1 MTVRPECPLK
11 GSQFYLYERFEDG
24 GKISKTD
31 GEGKLA
37 EKNLS
42 FRPWSGFQVFSEGTT
57 NEKGEITYKD
67 TRKYAYE
74 KTYCDG
80 HAAPS
85 WANMPE
91 DQEDGDSGDKDGK
104 KSDAYEEAAEQT
116 RDNNRAAAK
125 QWMELMEACEAEA
138 EGGCHFH
145 WLADES
151 VYDEV
156 QEVLESGEPDG
167 RSQKSA
173 GNERKLRAASED
185 ALEESGCKAD
195 CEETYRRFIGL
206 RFTYTWKEIQA
217 RNGYI
222 LHDLHLDDIPVEM
235 ITTDSSQAG
244 VNAEKRSGSSREI
257 TENIWYSGNGVTGGS
272 TVSERKIP
280 VVKSHAG
287 TIMKRTASNA
297 EADTKEA
304 AVKATASN
312 AEKKSIFDRFYD
324 WFMGRSRDEADDGEE
339 SDGWGEFEGVGD
351 FEDIL
356 ADAEEDGPAS
366 GSQGFRKVFALY
378 GAETAGMPGMCMTI
392 ELRGGS
398 ISRKKTEISFG
409 EKRMII
415 RPTGIR
421 KETEHLK
428 GPFMAFLRRKTS
440 FILMRR

>member
-1 MTVRPECPLK
+1 M
-11 GSQFYLYERFEDG
+11 ER
-24 GKISKTD
+24 
-31 GEGKLA
+31 
-37 EKNLS
+37 LS
-42 FRPWSGFQVFSEGTT
+42 GVFGRNHER
-57 NEKGEITYKD
+57 KGEIIYKD

-91 DQEDGDSGDKDGK
+91 DQEDGDSGNEDGK

-125 QWMELMEACEAEA
+125 QWMELVEACEAEA

-167 RSQKSA
+167 RSRKNA
-173 GNERKLRAASED
+173 GNERKLRAASE
-185 ALEESGCKAD
+185 AAFEESGCKAD
-195 CEETYRRFIGL
+195 CEETYRKFIGL
-206 RFTYTWKEIQA
+206 RFTYTWREIQA

-244 VNAEKRSGSSREI
+244 ADAEKRSGSSREI
-257 TENIWYSGNGVTGGS
+257 TENIWYSGNGMTGGS

-280 VVKSHAG
+280 VVKSRAG

-312 AEKKSIFDRFYD
+312 AEKKSIFDRFYG

-339 SDGWGEFEGVGD
+339 SDDWGEFEGVGTLRI
-351 FEDIL
+351 FWRMQRRTE
-356 ADAEEDGPAS
+356 S
-366 GSQGFRKVFALY
+366 GIWISGIPRGIRTVMALR
-378 GAETAGMPGMCMTI
+378 TVGMPGMCMTI

-409 EKRMII
+409 ENRMII
-415 RPTGIR
+415 RPTGMR
-421 KETEHLK
+421 KEMEHLK
-428 GPFMAFLRRKTS
+428 GPCMAFLRRKIS
-440 FILMRR
+440 FIRMRR